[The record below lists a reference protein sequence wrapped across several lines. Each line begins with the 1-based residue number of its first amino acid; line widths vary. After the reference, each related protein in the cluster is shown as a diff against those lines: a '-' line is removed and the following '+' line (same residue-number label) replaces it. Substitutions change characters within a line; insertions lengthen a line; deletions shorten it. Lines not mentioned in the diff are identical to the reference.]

1 MNNIQDYMTRPS
13 QMFNYLE
20 VVATIDAEGI
30 LASLNIFSPDPDN
43 LKDLACQVNKE
54 SEKLFKEENSKYLDN
69 FNAVMLDYPH
79 YYDVFRKI
87 LSFNKIKIET

>member
-1 MNNIQDYMTRPS
+1 MNNILDYMARPS
-13 QMFNYLE
+13 ETFNYLE

-30 LASLNIFSPDPDN
+30 LASLNVFSSDPDN

-54 SEKLFKEENSKYLDN
+54 SEKIFKEENSKYLDN

-79 YYDVFRKI
+79 YYDVIKKI
-87 LSFNKIKIET
+87 LAFNKIKIET